1 MSTKKD
7 ASDYV
12 VDGSGTRDARGNE
25 IAAPSVE
32 MKKVV
37 IHPKGPEDSPYQA
50 VSVNGKVWQIR
61 KGVEA
66 VVPAFVLGVL
76 RDAVETHF
84 VQAGS
89 PEGDIIY
96 NDRLSPRFTI
106 EERPM

>member
-1 MSTKKD
+1 MSKKD
-7 ASDYV
+7 ADYV
-12 VDGSGTRDARGNE
+12 VDGSRTEDARGKQV
-25 IAAPSVE
+25 AAPSVE
-32 MKKVV
+32 MKKII
-37 IHPKGPEDSPYQA
+37 IHPKGPEDSKFQP

-84 VQAGS
+84 L
-89 PEGDIIY
+89 ENRTNDGDITY
-96 NDRLSPRFTI
+96 KDRESPRFTV